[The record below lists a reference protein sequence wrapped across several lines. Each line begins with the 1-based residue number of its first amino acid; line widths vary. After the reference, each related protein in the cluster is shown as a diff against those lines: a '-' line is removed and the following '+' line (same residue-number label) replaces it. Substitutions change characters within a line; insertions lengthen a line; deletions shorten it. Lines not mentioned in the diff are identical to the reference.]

1 MKITEIMKLSAE
13 IQNFYD
19 CYDDIVDPGQLYAWG
34 YSDSKVNPEDLLEFL
49 LENPHMMEIAQRIR
63 DLI

>member
-1 MKITEIMKLSAE
+1 MKIVEIMKLSSE

-19 CYDDIVDPGQLYAWG
+19 CYEDTTKQLYAKRQSNG
-34 YSDSKVNPEDLLEFL
+34 RIDPEDLLDFL
-49 LENPHMMEIAQRIR
+49 LENPHMMEIAKRVN

>member
-1 MKITEIMKLSAE
+1 MKITEIMKLSSE

-19 CYDDIVDPGQLYAWG
+19 CYDDTTNQLHAKRQ
-34 YSDSKVNPEDLLEFL
+34 SDGKINAEDLLDFL
-49 LENPHMMEIAQRIR
+49 LENPHMMIIARRIK

>member
-19 CYDDIVDPGQLYAWG
+19 CYEDATNQLYARG
-34 YSDSKVNPEDLLEFL
+34 FKHDGKINPEDLLEFL
-49 LENPHMMEIAQRIR
+49 LENPHMMEIAQRIK
-63 DLI
+63 DLK